1 MPDPLTITAAI
12 TIASKAFKGVKKM
25 VELGREAEDTFGQ
38 IGKWMEANHDVNK
51 AKERSQSPSLFKKI
65 TSAGSVEKEA
75 LDALIAQKKMYEQR
89 KELRTM
95 ILMSYGKESWDEL
108 LAMETK
114 IRAQRTKLIH
124 DRIKMRQKMIDGVFI
139 FSGITI
145 IIALIAGTIYVVM
158 QGGENA

>member
-1 MPDPLTITAAI
+1 MPDPLTISMAI
-12 TIASKAFKGVKKM
+12 AGASRAFKGVQKM

-89 KELRTM
+89 NELRTM

-124 DRIKMRQKMIDGVFI
+124 DRIKAKQKLVDIVFI
-139 FSGITI
+139 FFGFSFIMVLIVGTVYI
-145 IIALIAGTIYVVM
+145 IL
-158 QGGENA
+158 QGGN

>member
-1 MPDPLTITAAI
+1 
-12 TIASKAFKGVKKM
+12 
-25 VELGREAEDTFGQ
+25 
-38 IGKWMEANHDVNK
+38 
-51 AKERSQSPSLFKKI
+51 
-65 TSAGSVEKEA
+65 
-75 LDALIAQKKMYEQR
+75 MYEQR

-145 IIALIAGTIYVVM
+145 IIALIAGTVYVVM